1 MITLHF
7 DYSKYF
13 EVVEYDE
20 RRTFTVQQ
28 GLIQGVYQHWWNSI
42 PSLQ

>member
-20 RRTFTVQQ
+20 RRTFTVQR
-28 GLIQGVYQHWWNSI
+28 GLIQGATNTGGIAS
-42 PSLQ
+42 PPLQ